1 LSADDAVWSWIAGS
15 GRRCFARPSFRK
27 LETKPM
33 CGIVGLIGEPDPA
46 LAEQRVRRMSEAIAR
61 RGPDDEGFEA
71 WDGAA
76 LGHRRLSIYDL
87 SPAGHQPMVSTDRST
102 GIVFNGSIYNFP
114 ELRRELEAQH
124 HKFTSNTDTEVLLK
138 GYCQWGIGALVGRLR
153 GMFAF
158 AIWDDRRKKLFL
170 VRDRL
175 GVKPL
180 VYALRGGRLAF
191 GSSVAALRAGGFAG
205 DIDPQAMAEYLEF
218 GYVTEERTIYQGVAK
233 VPQAAIVEFSNG
245 RLRRQDYWS
254 PPEAGAAGPASFE
267 EAVEETERLFLRAVE
282 RRLFADVPVG
292 SLLSGGVDSSLVCWA
307 IAKLGGDVTAFTVGT
322 PGDPWDET
330 PDAIETARQLG
341 IEHRVLTAG
350 AEEPCAVDE
359 MVSAYGEPFACA
371 SALGMLKLSRAMKNS
386 VTVMLTGDGGDDVFL
401 GYPEHLYLWRSQTLA
416 RRLPEAAAPLWSAAR
431 AAIPKVGVLRRGVHF
446 LDYSTGGLGA
456 LTCGREGLPEY
467 VSDGLLGERLQGAAI
482 GARQI
487 PWSAAAARRVLTEF
501 LAFDHKTR
509 FVGEYLTKVD
519 GATMRFALEAR
530 SPFLDQDLW
539 EFAAALPYAL
549 RLRRGVLKAML
560 REIARRRIGPRVAT
574 GKKRGFGIPVQ
585 RWIAG
590 PWSDAVEARF
600 RDSLLAR
607 EGWIRAEPVQRL
619 LQKSKQAGR
628 APNRLWYLFVLEAW
642 MKQQQVSS
650 A

>member
-1 LSADDAVWSWIAGS
+1 
-15 GRRCFARPSFRK
+15 
-27 LETKPM
+27 M
-33 CGIVGLIGEPDPA
+33 CGIVGLIGEPDGE
-46 LAEQRVRRMSEAIAR
+46 LAERQVRRMSEAIAR

-87 SPAGHQPMVSTDRST
+87 SPAGHQPMVSAGRATA
-102 GIVFNGSIYNFP
+102 IVFNGSIYNFP
-114 ELRRELEAQH
+114 ELRRELEANQH
-124 HKFTSNTDTEVLLK
+124 NFSSNTDTEVLLK
-138 GYCQWGIGALVGRLR
+138 GYCQWGIQALVGRLR

-180 VYALRGGRLAF
+180 VYSLRGGRLAF
-191 GSSVAALRAGGFAG
+191 ASSVRALRAAGLAG

-233 VPQAAIVEFSNG
+233 APQAAILEFSEG
-245 RLRRQDYWS
+245 RVCEHKYWS
-254 PPEAGAAGPASFE
+254 PPQVSMANAPSFE
-267 EAVEETERLFLRAVE
+267 EAVEETERLFLQAVK

-307 IAKLGGDVTAFTVGT
+307 IARLGGDITAFTVGT
-322 PGDPWDET
+322 PGDPGDET
-330 PDAIETARQLG
+330 PDAVQTARELG

-350 AEEPCAVDE
+350 SEEPGAVGE

-371 SALGMLKLSRAMKNS
+371 SALGMLQLSQAMKNS

-401 GYPEHLYLWRSQTLA
+401 GYPEHLYLWMSQRLA
-416 RRLPEAAAPLWSAAR
+416 RRLPAPAASLWYAAR
-431 AAIPKVGVLRRGVHF
+431 GVIPKVGVLRRGAHF

-467 VSDGLLGERLQGAAI
+467 YSGGLLGERLRGAAI
-482 GARQI
+482 GAREI
-487 PWSAAAARRVLTEF
+487 AWSLVSARRVLSEF
-501 LAFDHKTR
+501 LEFDYATR

-519 GATMRFALEAR
+519 GASMHYALEAR

-539 EFAAALPYAL
+539 EFAATLPYAV
-549 RLRRGVLKAML
+549 RLRGRLLKAVL
-560 REIARRRIGPRVAT
+560 RELARRRIGPRVAG

-590 PWSDAVEARF
+590 RWSGAVEEQF
-600 RDSLLAR
+600 RESVLAR
-607 EGWIRAEPVQRL
+607 EGWIDGAAVLRLIEESKRAR
-619 LQKSKQAGR
+619 R
-628 APNRLWYLFVLEAW
+628 APNRLWYLFVLETW
-642 MKQQQVSS
+642 LKQQEHGAATAGSGRS
-650 A
+650 FGA

>member
-1 LSADDAVWSWIAGS
+1 
-15 GRRCFARPSFRK
+15 
-27 LETKPM
+27 M
-33 CGIVGLIGEPDPA
+33 CGIVGLIGEPDPR
-46 LAEQRVRRMSEAIAR
+46 LAEQQVRRMSEAIAR

-87 SPAGHQPMVSTDRST
+87 SPAGHQPMVSPERST
-102 GIVFNGSIYNFP
+102 AIVFNGSIYNFP
-114 ELRRELEAQH
+114 ELRRELEASQ

-138 GYCQWGIGALVGRLR
+138 GYCQWGIRPLVDRLR

-180 VYALRGGRLAF
+180 VYALRHGRLAF
-191 GSSVAALRAGGFAG
+191 ASSVGALRAAGFAG
-205 DIDPQAMAEYLEF
+205 DIDAQAMAEYLEF

-233 VPQAAIVEFSNG
+233 VPQAAILEFSNG
-245 RLRRQDYWS
+245 KIRPQHYWS
-254 PPEAGAAGPASFE
+254 LPAVSPARPPSFE

-307 IAKLGGDVTAFTVGT
+307 IARLGGDITAFTVGT
-322 PGDPWDET
+322 PGDPWDEA

-350 AEEPCAVDE
+350 AEQPAAVDE

-401 GYPEHLYLWRSQTLA
+401 GYPEHLYLWTSQQLA
-416 RRLPEAAAPLWSAAR
+416 RRLPAAAASLWSATR
-431 AAIPKVGVLRRGVHF
+431 GVIPKRGLLRRGAHF

-467 VSDGLLGERLQGAAI
+467 LADGLLGERLQGATI

-487 PWSAAAARRVLTEF
+487 PWSPASAQRVLTDF

-519 GATMRFALEAR
+519 GATMHFALEAR

-539 EFAAALPYAL
+539 EFAATLPYPL
-549 RLRRGVLKAML
+549 RLRGRALKAIL
-560 REIARRRIGPRVAT
+560 RELARRRIGQRVAK

-590 PWSDAVEARF
+590 PWSEAVETHF
-600 RDSLLAR
+600 RDSLLAKQ
-607 EGWIRAEPVQRL
+607 GWIRQEPTLRL
-619 LQKSKQAGR
+619 LEKSKQAHR
-628 APNRLWYLFVLEAW
+628 APNRLWYLFVLETW
-642 MKQQQVSS
+642 LKQQQASF